1 MRPSSASSI
10 VSMFAMNEPEV
21 RALVR
26 DVIARRLSGS
36 VDSPAEASSRFQAP
50 PLVRSHAS
58 HGVFLLPSGSDSDGP
73 CLIEPAV
80 MCNHCG
86 YCKSFGH

>member
-1 MRPSSASSI
+1 MT
-10 VSMFAMNEPEV
+10 EQEL

-26 DVIARRLSGS
+26 EAIRKHVGAGTHPVGAGGPHVGARAAHVG
-36 VDSPAEASSRFQAP
+36 AAP
-50 PLVRSHAS
+50 LHLHPS
-58 HGVFLLPSGSDSDGP
+58 HGIFSLPDGSTADGP

-86 YCKSFGH
+86 YCKSYGH

>member
-1 MRPSSASSI
+1 
-10 VSMFAMNEPEV
+10 VTEQEL

-26 DVIARRLSGS
+26 EAIARHA
-36 VDSPAEASSRFQAP
+36 PAREASIAP
-50 PLVRSHAS
+50 VQHRIGPTREAQFAPTGAS
-58 HGVFLLPSGSDSDGP
+58 FALFVLSSGADEDGP

-86 YCKSFGH
+86 YCKSYGH

>member
-1 MRPSSASSI
+1 
-10 VSMFAMNEPEV
+10 MNDQEL

-26 DVIARRLSGS
+26 
-36 VDSPAEASSRFQAP
+36 EA
-50 PLVRSHAS
+50 LVRHGGIVSEPVTRPVAGMVRLHPS
-58 HGVFLLPSGSDSDGP
+58 HGIFVMPSGADTDGP

-86 YCKSFGH
+86 YCKSYGH